1 MKIAIVSEHASP
13 LAALGGVDAG
23 GQNVH
28 VAALARALGR
38 RGHEV
43 EVYTR
48 RDGQG
53 LPERVPLG
61 QGATVVHV
69 PVGPPVPVPKDDLH
83 PLMPAF
89 GRWMAGD
96 WAARGHPDV
105 VHAHFWMSGL
115 AALEAASGTALPVVQ
130 TFHALGTV
138 KRRHQGAAD
147 TSPPQRLDCERQLA
161 ARVDLVIA
169 TCSDEVRELARM
181 DAPADRVTVVP
192 CGVDTEHFA
201 PDPRG
206 RATGGT
212 GTRPPRLLTVGRLVE
227 RKGFDTAIRALA
239 TLPGVE
245 LVIAGGPPH
254 EELAQD
260 PEARRLQDVARRMG
274 VAERVQLLGQV
285 PHARMPA
292 LYRSADVVL
301 STPWYEPFG
310 ITPLEAAACGV
321 PVVGSAVGGLLD
333 TVEDAGTGLLVP
345 PRDPAAVADAVT
357 TILDDPTLARRWG
370 EHARRRAVERY
381 DWASV
386 AAATEECLE
395 RLGGSRNPVRAGAP
409 GADSRREAATAASA
423 ATSDRH
429 VDDAAA
435 WLAEHRT
442 QLDEGMGALASRA
455 DLVESWGR
463 QMATVLSGGGRLL
476 AVGNGGSAAEAQHL
490 TGELVGRFLEDRA
503 AFSAIALCAES
514 SSLTAILND
523 YGPEE
528 VFARQVEAHG
538 RPGDILV
545 ALSTSG
551 RSPNVLA
558 AAKRAHD
565 KGLTVWALTGPEPNP
580 LAGTADEV
588 LAVPAGSTAAVQEV
602 HLVAVHALCAAM
614 DRALAAA
621 AGAVQAQVTA

>member
-115 AALEAASGTALPVVQ
+115 AALEAASGTAIPVVQ

-212 GTRPPRLLTVGRLVE
+212 GTRPPRLHTVGRLVE
-227 RKGFDTAIRALA
+227 RKGIDTAIRALA

-370 EHARRRAVERY
+370 ERARRRAVERY

-621 AGAVQAQVTA
+621 AGALQAQVTA

>member
-115 AALEAASGTALPVVQ
+115 AALEAASGTAIPVVQ

-370 EHARRRAVERY
+370 ERARRRAVERY